1 MVEEEE
7 KQAPTE
13 LARKQKFKN
22 LTKVLDENHYDIMP
36 SQGNRSVLYQDT
48 TKTVKIE

>member
-13 LARKQKFKN
+13 LARKQKFEN
-22 LTKVLDENHYDIMP
+22 LTKVLDEIITISCHRKEIVQFY
-36 SQGNRSVLYQDT
+36 
-48 TKTVKIE
+48 TKILQKQ